1 MRFLNS
7 LRHAK
12 PLLKCPYSG
21 ERFDLL
27 FLDVQMPDSDG
38 WEITKEI
45 KAANIHIYVAMA
57 TGMGDYNC
65 FDRVDWFAV
74 KLEIDSI

>member
-1 MRFLNS
+1 
-7 LRHAK
+7 
-12 PLLKCPYSG
+12 
-21 ERFDLL
+21 
-27 FLDVQMPDSDG
+27 MPDSDG